1 MSFGLKHNV
10 GRRLGFGCLLLVLFG
25 AASCKKK
32 VQPAPALA
40 SADADSISRLSNTI
54 NATPQEQKIAGGE
67 NVSVDGGGESYAH
80 VTYNSNVKMIDDT
93 DVSSSLEGI
102 TSDGHEWLFENA
114 PASIRALKAGDMFM
128 VKNEFAVKVVGA
140 VTQDD
145 QTLVVTDEALL
156 HDLVQSGDMKLDAP
170 VRFHGPK
177 NAVSSA
183 PPSLSLLDRLVPPVY
198 AAQAGPQGGLEGPNS
213 DAARAAGT
221 KQAAKDAVK
230 SVKKALTS
238 GWTVVKWDVTP
249 SDGQADFDLVMVKN
263 LDGLVARIA
272 MKGWIGNFDVATNMQ
287 FNSSIPQKLYQGIT
301 KSQGSIQFDWEIG
314 RSEVGASTTEDRV
327 KLPAALSVPL
337 APLLGGMP
345 LTLDISAALQIHP
358 VLTGNNQYSRG
369 GFSLS
374 WGGNGGFQTNS
385 GGTVADGSTISSTFQ
400 LTADQSIS
408 AIAPN
413 AMVISYCA
421 PRIELRL
428 DVLGKYASKVAKE
441 LSSFAKNIDSIT
453 SKLESLLPQSA
464 KDIVA
469 NSWMSKMTASNVL
482 ASNADV
488 YIQFITT
495 EGSTHAGNVTSV
507 PCSKQEIKFDV
518 DAGTAAQFFGL
529 TSGMKTSTNLYT
541 KSYAHWAPD
550 TAFCKGV

>member
-1 MSFGLKHNV
+1 MSDARKHNISKI
-10 GRRLGFGCLLLVLFG
+10 LGMGCLAIVIFG
-25 AASCKKK
+25 ATSCKKK
-32 VQPAPALA
+32 APPAPVLA
-40 SADADSISRLSNTI
+40 AADADSISRLSDSI

-67 NVSVDGGGESYAH
+67 NVSVDGGRESYAH
-80 VTYNSNVKMIDDT
+80 VTYNSNVKVVDDA

-102 TSDGHEWLFENA
+102 SSNGHEWLFQNA
-114 PASIRALKAGDMFM
+114 PAGIRALKAGDMFM
-128 VKNEFAVKVVGA
+128 VKNQFAVKVVGA
-140 VTQDD
+140 VTQGD

-177 NAVSSA
+177 NAASA
-183 PPSLSLLDRLVPPVY
+183 APRPFSLFDLIVPPVY
-198 AAQAGPQGGLEGPNS
+198 AAQSSIGPNG
-213 DAARAAGT
+213 AVARAAGT
-221 KQAAKDAVK
+221 TKAEKDAVK
-230 SVKKALTS
+230 NVKKALTS
-238 GWTVVKWDVTP
+238 GWTIAKWDITP

-272 MKGWIGNFDVATNMQ
+272 MKGWIGNFDVATNLQ
-287 FNSSIPQKLYQGIT
+287 FNASIPQKLYQGIT

-337 APLLGGMP
+337 APLLGGLP

-374 WGGNGGFQTNS
+374 WGGAGGFQTNR
-385 GGTVADGSTISSTFQ
+385 GGAVADGSTISSTFQ

-408 AIAPN
+408 AVAPN

-428 DVLGKYASKVAKE
+428 DVLGKYAKNVAKE
-441 LSSFAKNIDSIT
+441 LSDFATKIDKIT
-453 SKLESLLPQSA
+453 SRLESLLPQSA

-495 EGSTHAGNVTSV
+495 EGSTHAANVTSV